1 MFSHRYYLDY
11 VATFFLKI
19 YLSQPKS
26 AALLFINQLNNCQY
40 LYRGGCRILKRGALY
55 IMHGGGGGE
64 GGRKDTKHCNSN
76 VMYSYSIMKN
86 KITNTYRYVKHQLN
100 CSFCWL

>member
-1 MFSHRYYLDY
+1 MFSHRYYLDS

-26 AALLFINQLNNCQY
+26 ALLFINQLNNCQY

-64 GGRKDTKHCNSN
+64 GGEEGYKACVTPMLC
-76 VMYSYSIMKN
+76 IP
-86 KITNTYRYVKHQLN
+86 IL
-100 CSFCWL
+100 